1 MNKKVDFGKLFKVLE
16 SYLIIFFGTLLVAI
30 GLDLF
35 LIPNKITAGG
45 VSGLSTVLHYMF
57 NVPVG
62 GTMLF
67 FNTILFVLAFLLLG
81 RDFGVKSIFATV
93 VLSLQVDG
101 LMYFLKFLGI
111 SQHIIKHGLTNDLL
125 LATIFG
131 DIFTGV
137 GMGIVFIQNSS
148 TGGTDIVARIL
159 NRFKGIPFGRSLLMV
174 DALVTIF
181 AGVVFGPE
189 LAMYAIIAIFVN
201 SNVIDFIIQ
210 GMNQGKKFL
219 IISNKSEEIADVVL
233 KEMNRGATFLKGV
246 GAYSGKE
253 RNIILVAVRNRE
265 LVKLREIVRKIDP
278 DAFVLVS
285 TIYEVMG
292 KGFKRFD

>member
-1 MNKKVDFGKLFKVLE
+1 MKRGNFFKVLK
-16 SYLIIFFGTLLVAI
+16 SYAIIFFGTLLVAI

-35 LIPNKITAGG
+35 LVPNKITAGG

-67 FNTILFVLAFLLLG
+67 FNVILFILAFLLLG
-81 RDFGVKSIFATV
+81 RDFGVKSIFATI
-93 VLSLQVDG
+93 VLSIQIDG
-101 LMYFLKFLGI
+101 LLYFLKLIGFNP
-111 SQHIIKHGLTNDLL
+111 HFIKHGLTNDLL

-137 GMGIVFIQNSS
+137 GMAIVLTQNAS

-174 DALVTIF
+174 DALVTVF
-181 AGVVFGPE
+181 AGIVFGPE

-201 SNVIDFIIQ
+201 TNVIDFIIQ

-219 IISNKSEEIADVVL
+219 IITDKSEEIAEAVL
-233 KEMNRGATFLKGV
+233 HEMNRGATFLKGV
-246 GAYSGKE
+246 GAYSGEE
-253 RNIILVAVRNRE
+253 RNIVLVAVRNRE

>member
-1 MNKKVDFGKLFKVLE
+1 MKVKFEKILE
-16 SYLIIFFGTLLVAI
+16 QIKSYSIIFIGTLLVAI

-45 VSGLSTVLHYMF
+45 VSGLSTVLHYLF

-67 FNTILFVLAFLLLG
+67 FNVILFILAFLLLG
-81 RDFGVKSIFATV
+81 KDFGVKSIFATI
-93 VLSLQVDG
+93 VLSLQIDG
-101 LMYFLKFLGI
+101 LVYLWSFLGFNMEI
-111 SQHIIKHGLTNDLL
+111 VKRGITSDLL

-131 DIFTGV
+131 DIFTGI
-137 GMGIVFIQNSS
+137 GMALVLIQNAS

-159 NRFKGIPFGRSLLMV
+159 NRFKGIPFGRSLLLV

-181 AGVVFGPE
+181 AGLVFGPE

-201 SNVIDFIIQ
+201 SNVIDFVIQ

-219 IISNKSEEIADVVL
+219 IISDKSEEIAKAVL
-233 KEMNRGATFLKGV
+233 YEMDRGATFLKGV
-246 GAYSGKE
+246 GAYSGEE
-253 RNIILVAVRNRE
+253 RKILLVAIRNRE
-265 LVKLREIVRKIDP
+265 LVRLRDIVKRIDP

-292 KGFKRFD
+292 KGFKRFE